1 MLCKELNGWVPE
13 LVGRVRWSQ
22 TPTSLSHLGKG
33 QDALNSNAATVR
45 ISTHE
50 QADEDKPLSN
60 RTESAH
66 CSCTELNPVGM
77 QLVPENNF
85 MSKKSEEAH
94 DHLTRP
100 HASDINVDICPCT
113 AFLHT
118 VE

>member
-13 LVGRVRWSQ
+13 LVGRVRWGLE
-22 TPTSLSHLGKG
+22 PTSLSHLGKG
-33 QDALNSNAATVR
+33 QYALNSNAATVR

-66 CSCTELNPVGM
+66 CSCTELNPVEI

-100 HASDINVDICPCT
+100 HASDMSVDICPCT
-113 AFLHT
+113 ACLYT
-118 VE
+118 VD